1 MALVDH
7 SRTRVSAQTFSPDD
21 VVAALAVRF
30 ARWREYRRTLAELQA
45 LDDRTLAD
53 FGWSRAGLPAVA
65 REAVGR

>member
-1 MALVDH
+1 MALVDRTH
-7 SRTRVSAQTFSPDD
+7 TRVSGRSFSPGD
-21 VVAALAVRF
+21 VLSALATRF

-53 FGWSRAGLPAVA
+53 FGWSRAALPGVA